1 MVCIKKVVLLLLVG
15 SVCFAQNYSTR
26 AEMAAKCRYHNRMVA
41 DTITLPDTVLTI
53 FVNEAASATD
63 DRLRANLAFDTVWT
77 TGGVSTYTLNSDCYP
92 NAVISVRILEDSLTS
107 VYQSAKRVGQDDQG
121 QYKLSDTG
129 VPLWYSTHGQY
140 LSFLP
145 PPAQAYRVEIEYE
158 ARSRVYASA
167 TDSLTTIKPEYEGLV
182 VDYVSYLVL
191 KRFNMDYSAILAQWK
206 ESVAEERALIQKRP
220 ITTLTEQGKQ

>member
-1 MVCIKKVVLLLLVG
+1 MILPSLL
-15 SVCFAQNYSTR
+15 FAQNYSTR
-26 AEMAAKCRYHNRMVA
+26 TELAAKCRYANRMVA

-53 FVNEAASATD
+53 FINDATAATD

-77 TGGVSTYTLNSDCYP
+77 TGGVATYALNSDCYP
-92 NAVISVRILEDSLTS
+92 NAVISVRILEDSLNS
-107 VYQSAKRVGQDDQG
+107 VYQTAKRVGQDDQG
-121 QYKLSDTG
+121 QYNLSATG

-145 PPAQAYRVEIEYE
+145 PPPQAYRVEIEYE
-158 ARSRVYASA
+158 ARSRTYASA
-167 TDSLTTIKPEYEGLV
+167 SDSLTTLKPEYEGLV

-191 KRFNMDYSAILAQWK
+191 KRFNMDFTAVLAQWK

-220 ITTLTEQGKQ
+220 ITTVTEQGKQ